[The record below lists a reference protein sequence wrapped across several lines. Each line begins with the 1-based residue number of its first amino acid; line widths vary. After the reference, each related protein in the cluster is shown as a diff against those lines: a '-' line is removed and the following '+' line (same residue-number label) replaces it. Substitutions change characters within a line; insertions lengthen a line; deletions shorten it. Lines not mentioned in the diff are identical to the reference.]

1 MSGEQQKKTRCMIP
15 GLVQTAAKG
24 TLAEK
29 NVKMWE
35 FCKNRG
41 GGWGGGVNPIA
52 TSRGTIPRLALV
64 TD

>member
-1 MSGEQQKKTRCMIP
+1 MSGEQQKKTRCTIP

-29 NVKMWE
+29 MWK
-35 FCKNRG
+35 CGKNRG
-41 GGWGGGVNPIA
+41 GVGGVNPIA
-52 TSRGTIPRLALV
+52 TPRGTIPRLELV